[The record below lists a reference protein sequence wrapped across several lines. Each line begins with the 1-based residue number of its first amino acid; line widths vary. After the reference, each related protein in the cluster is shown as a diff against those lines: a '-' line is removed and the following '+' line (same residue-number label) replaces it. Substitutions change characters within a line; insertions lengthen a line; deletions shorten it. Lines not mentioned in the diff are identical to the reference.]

1 MQKALLVLGLLALPF
16 AAWAQPQPE
25 SGSSVHLDYNGQPVS
40 ASNPL
45 PITGGSGGS
54 SNTPSTYTSD
64 FGPISVGTTT
74 PVTIRAAG
82 THTLIFQVRGPAGS
96 NLWLNLSGG
105 TPVVGAGTFVPVGGQ
120 FQAPNGVTAA
130 ITGISDAGTLSV
142 SGSAGTSVSDATPP
156 STHTYLA
163 AANGSVLATPNGTE
177 IITQ

>member
-1 MQKALLVLGLLALPF
+1 MQLKHMLLAGVTL
-16 AAWAQPQPE
+16 
-25 SGSSVHLDYNGQPVS
+25 GS
-40 ASNPL
+40 ASALAQAPAVGGVPVPL
-45 PITGGSGGS
+45 PATIAAPLPSGTNALGSVGVTALPPLPAGS
-54 SNTPSTYTSD
+54 NAIGSIISTPSAYTSD

-142 SGSAGTSVSDATPP
+142 SGSAG
-156 STHTYLA
+156 
-163 AANGSVLATPNGTE
+163 
-177 IITQ
+177 